1 MARHQPDRKQRT
13 GIIAMSDDEFT
24 KAFEKGLA
32 HHYARESLKAQ
43 RKLANAAEVNAGI
56 RSPQSASSSGVFKWI
71 LIIGAGIGLWIY
83 LDPTGFSHF
92 LEDIIG
98 MLQ

>member
-1 MARHQPDRKQRT
+1 
-13 GIIAMSDDEFT
+13 MSDDKNT
-24 KAFEKGLA
+24 IEKGLA
-32 HHYARESLKAQ
+32 HYYAQQTLKQ
-43 RKLANAAEVNAGI
+43 QKRLADAAEVNAGM
-56 RSPQSASSSGVFKWI
+56 RSPQSASSSGIFKWI

-83 LDPTGFSHF
+83 LDPVGFSHF